1 VYIALKIIHVA
12 AVVIFLGNI
21 TTGIFWKL
29 HGDRTGDPRIVRHTL
44 AGIIEA
50 DRWFTIPSV
59 VLILIGGIGAAI
71 VGGLPLL
78 RTSWILAGIILF
90 TISGIAFMARLVPL
104 QRQMLQLAR
113 SGEET
118 GSFDWNRYRTMSRQ
132 WNTWGTVALVAPVL
146 ALIGMIA
153 KP

>member
-1 VYIALKIIHVA
+1 VYIALKILHVA
-12 AVVIFLGNI
+12 AVVLFLGNI
-21 TTGIFWKL
+21 TTGIFWKM
-29 HGDRTGDPRIVRHTL
+29 HGDRTRDPRIVRHTL

-50 DRWFTIPSV
+50 DTWFTIPSV
-59 VLILIGGIGAAI
+59 VLILVGGIGAAI

-113 SGEET
+113 SGEEA
-118 GSFDWNRYRTMSRQ
+118 GSFDWPRYRVLSRQ
-132 WNTWGTVALVAPVL
+132 WNIWGTVALVTPVL

>member
-1 VYIALKIIHVA
+1 VYIALKILHVA

-21 TTGIFWKL
+21 TTGIFWKM
-29 HGDRTGDPRIVRHTL
+29 HGDRTRDPRIVRHTL
-44 AGIIEA
+44 AGIIAA
-50 DRWFTIPSV
+50 DTWFTIPSV
-59 VLILIGGIGAAI
+59 VLILVGGIGAAI

-118 GSFDWNRYRTMSRQ
+118 GSFDWTRYHALSRQ
-132 WNTWGTVALVAPVL
+132 WNIWGTVALVTPVL

>member
-1 VYIALKIIHVA
+1 MYVVFKILHVA

-21 TTGIFWKL
+21 TTGLFWKV
-29 HGDRTGDPRIVRHTL
+29 HGDRTRDPRIVRHTL
-44 AGIIEA
+44 AGIIQTDA
-50 DRWFTIPSV
+50 WFTIPSV
-59 VLILIGGIGAAI
+59 VLILVGGFGAAI
-71 VGGLPLL
+71 VGGLPFL

-90 TISGIAFMARLVPL
+90 SISGVAFTARLVPL
-104 QRQMLQLAR
+104 QRQMLELAR

-118 GSFDWNRYRTMSRQ
+118 GSFDWPRYRAMSRQ
-132 WNTWGTVALVAPVL
+132 WNIWGTVALVAPVL